1 MNYRHAFHAGNHAD
15 VLKHVALLAL
25 CDALVAKP
33 SACFALDTHAGRG
46 LYRLESLAARR
57 TGEADDGIGRLLA
70 ARPRQPA
77 VARDLAAAQACR
89 QAHGHDADPGW
100 VWLLRSGRWR
110 SSWSQRGKGWEGPG

>member
-46 LYRLESLAARR
+46 LYRLESSSARC
-57 TGEADDGIGRLLA
+57 TGEADDGIGRLLGEG
-70 ARPRQPA
+70 RKSVVWGERVA
-77 VARDLAAAQACR
+77 VLVDM
-89 QAHGHDADPGW
+89 GG
-100 VWLLRSGRWR
+100 RSLMTQK
-110 SSWSQRGKGWEGPG
+110 STT